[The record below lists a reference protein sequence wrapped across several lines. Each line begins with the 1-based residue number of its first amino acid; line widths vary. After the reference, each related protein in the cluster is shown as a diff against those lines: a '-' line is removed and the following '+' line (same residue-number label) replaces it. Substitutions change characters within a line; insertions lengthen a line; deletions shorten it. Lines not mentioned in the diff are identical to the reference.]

1 MLPKVIKR
9 SFKNLNQ
16 EVLQCLQKFE
26 KTKIKDF
33 MHTFLAIFN
42 KEVDFLDFEVVCLVF
57 PRLHLSKARALTD
70 GGV

>member
-9 SFKNLNQ
+9 AFKNLNQ
-16 EVLQCLQKFE
+16 EVLHSLQKFE

-42 KEVDFLDFEVVCLVF
+42 KEVDFLDFEVACLIFRGCTLV
-57 PRLHLSKARALTD
+57 RLEH
-70 GGV
+70 